1 MSLKRGRDEQELTQF
16 FKRSYGLLLH
26 NIQNA
31 RSSIGGNT
39 MISYS
44 TLLEAANLVRVIGS
58 QGMDLTDLL
67 KACITNN
74 LLEIIHMVCVCFPKQ
89 FDQHAVAKYY
99 MACTCDQDRINID
112 SRYMIERNLVICDS
126 VVLYLLC
133 NAGVPISMFTFEHST
148 ADENG
153 ATSEEDEATGK
164 ITTLPKVELNIL
176 TSTLWYFA
184 DWPCGSTYDFVD
196 PIIDDPYRYERYYA
210 PIFKDSDYIDEDRFR
225 LDDFMLSHRETDGL
239 WWRNYRCASF
249 VSVFNLLRLGGT
261 YDVKHENIER
271 SPLVGVRS
279 LLETWSNA
287 NTFKKPF
294 TVLNL
299 HEALQLVDLNHPANK
314 TLRVLLVTMRRNIA
328 ILPSVY
334 RQLTNQRHLAVFAAI
349 LDVLPVLPKRKDDK
363 NLIDYMLDGLNIGF
377 TLDSTMKQLNN
388 DLARIRVSS
397 SLPINHALLNPRSKQ
412 RKF

>member
-1 MSLKRGRDEQELTQF
+1 MPKRCREQQQQEELTQF

-26 NIQNA
+26 NIQTA
-31 RSSIGGNT
+31 RTCIGGNT

-67 KACITNN
+67 KACIQHNI
-74 LLEIIHMVCVCFPKQ
+74 LEIIQMVCVCFPKQ
-89 FDQHAVAKYY
+89 FDQHAIATYY
-99 MACTCDQDRINID
+99 MTCVCNHVLTID
-112 SRYMIERNLVICDS
+112 SRYVIERNQVICDN
-126 VVLYLLC
+126 VILYFLC
-133 NAGVPISMFTFEHST
+133 NAGVPTSMFTFKHSQT
-148 ADENG
+148 GENG
-153 ATSEEDEATGK
+153 DTEEDEATGDIINVK
-164 ITTLPKVELNIL
+164 LDVL

-184 DWPCGSTYDFVD
+184 DWPRGSDYDCIQ
-196 PIIDDPYRYERYYA
+196 PIDNTLSNARYRE
-210 PIFKDSDYIDEDRFR
+210 PIFMNSDEVDEDRFR
-225 LDDFMLSHRETDGL
+225 PDDFSLSQRDTDGL

-261 YDVKHENIER
+261 YDVKHKNIER

-287 NTFKKPF
+287 NSSKKPF
-294 TVLNL
+294 TVLHL
-299 HEALQLVDLNHPANK
+299 YEALNLVDLKHPANK
-314 TLRVLLVTMRRNIA
+314 SLRVLLVTMRRNIA

-334 RQLTNQRHLAVFAAI
+334 RQLTNQRHLVVFAAI
-349 LDVLPVLPKRKDDK
+349 LDVLPVLPKRKDNK

-377 TLDSTMKQLNN
+377 TRDSMKQLNN
-388 DLARIRVSS
+388 DLARIRACF
-397 SLPINHALLNPRSKQ
+397 SLPINHALLNPKSKQ